1 MALSANIKENL
12 EELHKFG
19 VIEPA
24 VSRPTPWILSMIV
37 VPKDNDKI
45 RICLDPK
52 DLNKAI
58 LRENY
63 TMLTNEEI
71 ATRLHGAKVS
81 SVLDVKTGFWHVKL
95 DEESSYLTTFHTP
108 FGRYR
113 WCRIPFCISSVP
125 EVFQRRMHELIE
137 GLSGT
142 EVVADDFT
150 VAGFGDTLEEA
161 IRNNNKNLVA
171 FLQHCSQRGVK
182 LAVQKLQ
189 LCLEETLSR
198 TT

>member
-1 MALSANIKENL
+1 
-12 EELHKFG
+12 
-19 VIEPA
+19 
-24 VSRPTPWILSMIV
+24 
-37 VPKDNDKI
+37 
-45 RICLDPK
+45 
-52 DLNKAI
+52 
-58 LRENY
+58 
-63 TMLTNEEI
+63 
-71 ATRLHGAKVS
+71 
-81 SVLDVKTGFWHVKL
+81 
-95 DEESSYLTTFHTP
+95 
-108 FGRYR
+108 
-113 WCRIPFCISSVP
+113 
-125 EVFQRRMHELIE
+125 MHELIE

-182 LAVQKLQ
+182 LAVQKPQ